1 MSDTYAGAGRSDG
14 ARLSA
19 LAFEAVGQTGAR
31 RAFTA
36 RIPIGSGHLA
46 VRQVRTCGDREDD
59 PPGGALTVVILPPPP
74 GGGDVDVMARG
85 FIQTIRTTTHFRRLE
100 GSWSVNAWQVTRAGG
115 REIWEPN
122 PATAQGRLYTFAP
135 STVTVNYR
143 LVPGTVIVNVSPSF
157 GGRIQLNGLPGNPV
171 IEVTAGDPSAQLEVL
186 PGVYTLSP
194 TRVVGGD
201 SPYNCR
207 TRYEYT
213 GGGVPLDVYS
223 RGVYT
228 VDLRYQPVSGCLDIT
243 AVDESGGGLRHLN
256 PRVTF
261 RRNR

>member
-1 MSDTYAGAGRSDG
+1 
-14 ARLSA
+14 
-19 LAFEAVGQTGAR
+19 VGNTSAR

-36 RIPIGSGHLA
+36 RIPIGSGSVL
-46 VRQVRTCGDREDD
+46 VRQVRTCGDPPPY

-85 FIQTIRTTTHFRRLE
+85 FSQTISTTTHFRRLE
-100 GSWSVNAWQVTRAGG
+100 GSWSVTAREVTRG
-115 REIWEPN
+115 REIWEPD
-122 PATAQGRLYTFAP
+122 PASARGPLYPFAP
-135 STVTVNYR
+135 STVTVTYR

-157 GGRIQLNGLPGNPV
+157 GGQIQLIGLPGNPV
-171 IEVTAGDPSAQLEVL
+171 IEVTTSNPSARLEVL
-186 PGVYTLSP
+186 PGTYTVSP
-194 TRVVGGD
+194 GETAVNGE
-201 SPYNCR
+201 SPYNCL

>member
-1 MSDTYAGAGRSDG
+1 MT
-14 ARLSA
+14 
-19 LAFEAVGQTGAR
+19 
-31 RAFTA
+31 
-36 RIPIGSGHLA
+36 
-46 VRQVRTCGDREDD
+46 
-59 PPGGALTVVILPPPP
+59 
-74 GGGDVDVMARG
+74 ARG
-85 FIQTIRTTTHFRRLE
+85 FSQTISTTTQFRRLE
-100 GSWSVNAWQVTRAGG
+100 GSWSVTAREVTRAGG
-115 REIWEPN
+115 REIWEPD
-122 PATAQGRLYTFAP
+122 PTTARGPLYSFAP

-157 GGRIQLNGLPGNPV
+157 GGQIQLIGLPGNLV
-171 IEVTAGDPSAQLEVL
+171 IEVTTSNPSARLEVL
-186 PGVYTLSP
+186 PGTYTVSP
-194 TRVVGGD
+194 RETAVNAN
-201 SPYNCR
+201 SPHNCM